1 MQVHKC
7 SEAEW
12 LQLSPAELAQ
22 KLPARPVKTA
32 LRDPTN
38 SYGSVLKKLLDELC
52 LCVKEKM
59 LQHPG
64 RVKYLEVQ
72 DSTEFKQRL
81 DCANVNENSVLITGD
96 FRWG

>member
-1 MQVHKC
+1 M
-7 SEAEW
+7 
-12 LQLSPAELAQ
+12 SPVELAQ
-22 KLPARPVKTA
+22 KLPARPVKSA

-52 LCVKEKM
+52 LNVKEKM

-81 DCANVNENSVLITGD
+81 ECVAVDENSVLVTGD
-96 FRWG
+96 FRWDLLVLCCNR